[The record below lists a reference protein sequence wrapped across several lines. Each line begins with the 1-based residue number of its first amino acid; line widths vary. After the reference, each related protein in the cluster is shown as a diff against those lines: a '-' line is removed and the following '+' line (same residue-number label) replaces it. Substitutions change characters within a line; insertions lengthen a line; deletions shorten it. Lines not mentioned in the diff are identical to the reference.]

1 MGILNSKLSM
11 IGNNI
16 DTVILTDLTSLD
28 IENEESLIVETIAGK
43 KRILLDEE
51 GTAYIIFNKVRYD
64 IKDYKQMTLQDFL
77 GGLKW
82 EH

>member
-51 GTAYIIFNKVRYD
+51 GTTYIIFNKVRYD